1 MNALSTRDDDD
12 SVAGDARDIEPSAA
26 PADLAL
32 GLQLCRASALSL
44 LRLQLA
50 FERGD
55 RTAAIEAIDRLH
67 AADTKIERLVE
78 GLPSSG
84 DPKLKALARQ
94 ILEEKMAVAFEKL
107 ALASGVSGPDLA
119 SAPAF
124 LRRGPEEPPSAV
136 AEPDIDDEPPETIA
150 RFGAIRTY
158 GPRAALLVA
167 LAAAT
172 AGVLAIAL

>member
-1 MNALSTRDDDD
+1 MNALSTRDDDGN
-12 SVAGDARDIEPSAA
+12 VANDVHRVEPGGTSA
-26 PADLAL
+26 DMAL

-67 AADTKIERLVE
+67 AIDARIERLVE
-78 GLPSSG
+78 DMPSAE
-84 DPKLKALARQ
+84 DPKLKAIARQ
-94 ILEEKMAVAFEKL
+94 ILEEKMALAFEKL

-124 LRRGPEEPPSAV
+124 LRRGPDEPLSAV
-136 AEPDIDDEPPETIA
+136 AEPDIDNAPLEDSE

-158 GPRAALLVA
+158 APRAALLVA
-167 LAAAT
+167 LAAGT

>member
-1 MNALSTRDDDD
+1 MNALSTRDDDGN
-12 SVAGDARDIEPSAA
+12 VANDVHRVEPGGTSA
-26 PADLAL
+26 DMAL

-67 AADTKIERLVE
+67 AVDARIERLVE
-78 GLPSSG
+78 ELPSAE
-84 DPKLKALARQ
+84 DPKLKAIARQ
-94 ILEEKMAVAFEKL
+94 ILEEKMALAFEKL

-124 LRRGPEEPPSAV
+124 LRRGPDEPLSAV
-136 AEPDIDDEPPETIA
+136 AEPDIDDAPLEDSE

-158 GPRAALLVA
+158 APRAALLVA
-167 LAAAT
+167 LAAGT

>member
-1 MNALSTRDDDD
+1 MNALSTHGGGTVADDFRPDETGSTADD
-12 SVAGDARDIEPSAA
+12 F
-26 PADLAL
+26 AL

-55 RTAAIEAIDRLH
+55 RIAAIEAIDRLH
-67 AADTKIERLVE
+67 GFDAKIERLVE
-78 GLPSSG
+78 GLTATA
-84 DPKLKALARQ
+84 DPKLKALTRQ

-119 SAPAF
+119 SPPAF
-124 LRRGPEEPPSAV
+124 LRRTADEPPSAV
-136 AEPDIDDEPPETIA
+136 AEPDIDDAPLEESA

-167 LAAAT
+167 LAAGT
-172 AGVLAIAL
+172 AGVLAIVL